1 MQYYFTLNHFLCLW
15 IFSLIKSF
23 IFVDLLQYFFDIFR
37 DWYFAAVFFY
47 VFYGLIWHYLL
58 VDLLHSYFCFCF
70 LYFAL
75 YYYFVICFSDCFL
88 LSSLIY
94 SYKYFY
100 IFKNFVRN
108 VLLLCLLNFASY
120 TVTHIL
126 RSYLN
131 SHLLQCYYLFVCL
144 LLVWVC
150 HFICI
155 NFYSNILLRVYFH
168 HSLLCYFL
176 THSLSLFQCS
186 AGVSALAV
194 PLRHSDADGE
204 R

>member
-1 MQYYFTLNHFLCLW
+1 MNFFIDKIFYFRWFATIFFWFLSRLVFCCSVLLCILW
-15 IFSLIKSF
+15 INLTLFTSW
-23 IFVDLLQYFFDIFR
+23 FVTQLL
-37 DWYFAAVFFY
+37 
-47 VFYGLIWHYLL
+47 LL
-58 VDLLHSYFCFCF
+58 LFF

-131 SHLLQCYYLFVCL
+131 SYLLQCYYLFVCL